1 MSGWH
6 PASAGSDE
14 FLRFFLLA
22 LLIIVATVFEIISHS
37 ITHKLQHEAHDHSGH
52 DDGHEVKP
60 NIFKAQLS
68 LKLWTRAQSELTV
81 LGFLACCIWF
91 ANRAQLLEVG
101 VGWGSTLFMGE
112 SAGVPAA
119 EHGHHLRFLE
129 AAHHEDPA
137 AHHDD
142 DFAAHGPVWTMDG
155 YCWPGSLRWLPPSGE
170 ALVHILEDV
179 HMTLFL
185 TMVAYFFCMQ
195 LSLNLLVGTL
205 ERFQKEERLMS
216 DASSAAPSPPASP
229 TALMIESIRTRLV
242 GFYLGDEDLDGQV
255 DEAELEH
262 RLKMLTK
269 EQADLVREIHKTV
282 TVTTV
287 VTIDKP
293 DACAK
298 PSPKASSPGA
308 VAGGGVR
315 FNVSSFLMQLMREDV
330 EELIQFD
337 TSAWSVVMSYSVL
350 CLGLARVSCF
360 SDTSA
365 LAVGFGIDLIW
376 LTASLYAAARVAVHA
391 ARLARPVGVHGCCG
405 QQLWPAIG
413 LDRLCF
419 PLQFGVV
426 GSFPWRAGVS
436 EEAALNCFQAM
447 LFFQLYSVTESAI
460 VLAFGTADSAPYNL
474 LITSYIP
481 GSHGMVVILS
491 LKAALV
497 GLWATFILP
506 RLIVAFA
513 LPPFVTKKDEQKLF
527 EKLKH
532 TIRRTAAPP
541 ITPPS
546 KCATFTGTGTGTG
559 SGSRGSVSQMAGY
572 FSSKAEEAKKAKRES
587 VLI

>member
-337 TSAWSVVMSYSVL
+337 TSAWSVVMSYSVTLACTRSHIRARPHRPRVCRRAKRYPASLRRLQVL

-426 GSFPWRAGVS
+426 GSFPWRAGAHS
-436 EEAALNCFQAM
+436 FLHP
-447 LFFQLYSVTESAI
+447 TI
-460 VLAFGTADSAPYNL
+460 DSASPPPL
-474 LITSYIP
+474 HHSP
-481 GSHGMVVILS
+481 S
-491 LKAALV
+491 LHSSLTLRPCTAPSPCLYVAPAL
-497 GLWATFILP
+497 GQASPRRPRSTASRPCSSSNSTPSPSRPSCSPSELPTPRRTTCSSRATFP
-506 RLIVAFA
+506 GA
-513 LPPFVTKKDEQKLF
+513 
-527 EKLKH
+527 
-532 TIRRTAAPP
+532 TAWSSSCPSR
-541 ITPPS
+541 PPS
-546 KCATFTGTGTGTG
+546 SA
-559 SGSRGSVSQMAGY
+559 SGPP
-572 FSSKAEEAKKAKRES
+572 SSCRA
-587 VLI
+587 